1 MALNIYILVT
11 MVVLVVLL
19 IIVNIY
25 LFAYYC
31 HPDDS
36 GIGAGLFCKF
46 LVVTLHP
53 HHRPH

>member
-46 LVVTLHP
+46 LVVT
-53 HHRPH
+53 